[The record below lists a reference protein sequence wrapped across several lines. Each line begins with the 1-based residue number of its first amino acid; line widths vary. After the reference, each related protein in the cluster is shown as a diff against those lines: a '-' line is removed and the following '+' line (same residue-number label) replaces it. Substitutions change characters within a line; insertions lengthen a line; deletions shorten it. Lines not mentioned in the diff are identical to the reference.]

1 MTEHHFEINGSSYRV
16 KVKEARAGHAIVEVN
31 GTEYRVEIKTPAS
44 PPVQSASAGTSL
56 PTAPRIESARP
67 AVAMEA
73 GVVRAPMPGVIL
85 QLMRK
90 SSDQVGA
97 DEPVLVL
104 AAMKMEQKNIQW
116 EHSYVAG
123 DKTFCI
129 YIADNESLLQEHS
142 QRSGFP
148 ITKIIEVLRIIDPV
162 TAENSKTA

>member
-1 MTEHHFEINGSSYRV
+1 MPRYVIERDIPGIGLAGRKALREAAEKSNG
-16 KVKEARAGHAIVEVN
+16 
-31 GTEYRVEIKTPAS
+31 
-44 PPVQSASAGTSL
+44 
-56 PTAPRIESARP
+56 
-67 AVAMEA
+67 
-73 GVVRAPMPGVIL
+73 
-85 QLMRK
+85 
-90 SSDQVGA
+90 
-97 DEPVLVL
+97 VL